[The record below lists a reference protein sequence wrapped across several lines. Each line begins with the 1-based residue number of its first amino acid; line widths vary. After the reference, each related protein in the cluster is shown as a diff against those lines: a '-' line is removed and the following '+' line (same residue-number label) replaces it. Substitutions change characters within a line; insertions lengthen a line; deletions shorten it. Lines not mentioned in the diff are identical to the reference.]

1 MNNFNFDATF
11 NYMEEEFTLNLTA
24 GLSTEDEILEEL
36 KRLKIERFEE
46 QSGEDADLGTEANLT
61 DNYEVLSHEVPEFLT
76 DKNGDL
82 DLDKLTEFFEDAPD
96 MDLEII
102 EAGVNCGIA
111 LSDIEE
117 AYSGE
122 FRSNEDF
129 AQEMADQLGA
139 IDNSASWPQTCID
152 WEWAAKELMYDYSED
167 NGHYFRNL

>member
-24 GLSTEDEILEEL
+24 GLSTNDEILEEL

-111 LSDIEE
+111 FSDIEE
-117 AYSGE
+117 AYRGE

-129 AQEMADQLGA
+129 AQEMAYQLGA

-152 WEWAAKELMYDYSED
+152 WEWAAKGLMCDYSED